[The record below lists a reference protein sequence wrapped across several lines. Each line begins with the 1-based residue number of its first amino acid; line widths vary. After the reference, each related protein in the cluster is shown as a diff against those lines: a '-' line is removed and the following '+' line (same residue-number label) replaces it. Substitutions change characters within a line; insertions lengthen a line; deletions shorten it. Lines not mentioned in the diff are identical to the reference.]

1 MQNQKIKNKQAEKA
15 VRWKQ
20 EIGVNPTTARLRA
33 KQLLDPDFDGDLA
46 DPNQSAEDF
55 CSEHHKRLDDLTQ
68 SFDKVA
74 NSTNFQANAK
84 QRKVLDL
91 LETLVI
97 Q

>member
-1 MQNQKIKNKQAEKA
+1 M
-15 VRWKQ
+15 
-20 EIGVNPTTARLRA
+20 NPTTAQLRA

-46 DPNQSAEDF
+46 DPNQSAED
-55 CSEHHKRLDDLTQ
+55 SAAQASQQGLDDLTQ

-74 NSTNFQANAK
+74 NSDLAQARQK